1 MSDLV
6 CACVLSFAFFSFLTT
21 SHTKETGGAG
31 SSKQDTCKQIQ
42 EIIIDRSVADA
53 WAFRFLKR
61 IQIPTGQ

>member
-6 CACVLSFAFFSFLTT
+6 CARVLSFSFFSFLTT
-21 SHTKETGGAG
+21 SHPEETRGAD

-53 WAFRFLKR
+53 WAFRLLER